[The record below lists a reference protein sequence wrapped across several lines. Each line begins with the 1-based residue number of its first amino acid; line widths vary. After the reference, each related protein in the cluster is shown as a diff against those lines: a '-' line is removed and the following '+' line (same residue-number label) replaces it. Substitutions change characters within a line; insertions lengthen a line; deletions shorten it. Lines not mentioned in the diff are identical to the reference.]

1 MGKLQARMIGFVLG
15 MLAIVYFYLNSVS
28 RTR

>member
-1 MGKLQARMIGFVLG
+1 MKKLQARTIGFVLG

-28 RTR
+28 WAR